1 MNSDKDATLQRLED
15 ALERLK
21 RSEPERTK
29 SDGKISIKRINDE
42 AGLSRGAIYYYKE
55 FVREAKSEI
64 AVFNEDNRKSAAI
77 DKIEANETAESKLRK
92 ERDSEKR
99 LKNDYREQ
107 LKSYKQLTD
116 EVVKENVSLAFRC
129 MELQDEINMLHDRK
143 VTRIGDKNVGKQ

>member
-1 MNSDKDATLQRLED
+1 MNNDKDATLQRLEN

-21 RSEPERTK
+21 RGMPEKTK
-29 SDGKISIKRINDE
+29 ADGKISVKRINDE

-55 FVREAKSEI
+55 FVRKAKAEI
-64 AVFNEDNRKSAAI
+64 AVFNEDSRKSAAI
-77 DKIEANETAESKLRK
+77 DKIDANETTESKLRK

-107 LKSYKQLTD
+107 LNSYKQLTD

-143 VTRIGDKNVGKQ
+143 VTRIGEKK

>member
-1 MNSDKDATLQRLED
+1 MNNDKDATLQRLED
-15 ALERLK
+15 ALKRLK
-21 RSEPERTK
+21 RGDPERTK
-29 SDGKISIKRINDE
+29 ADGKISIKRINDE

-55 FVREAKSEI
+55 FVRKAKAEI
-64 AVFNEDNRKSAAI
+64 AVFNEDSRKSAAI
-77 DKIEANETAESKLRK
+77 DKIEANETTETKLRK

-107 LKSYKQLTD
+107 LNSYKLLTD

-143 VTRIGDKNVGKQ
+143 VTRIGEKKV

>member
-1 MNSDKDATLQRLED
+1 MSNDKDATLQRLVD

-21 RSEPERTK
+21 MGEPERTK
-29 SDGKISIKRINDE
+29 ADGKISIKRINDE

-55 FVREAKSEI
+55 FVSEAKVEI

-77 DKIEANETAESKLRK
+77 DKIEASETAESKLRK

-107 LKSYKQLTD
+107 LNSYKQLTD

-143 VTRIGDKNVGKQ
+143 VTRIGEKKV

>member
-1 MNSDKDATLQRLED
+1 MIMNNDKDATLQRLED
-15 ALERLK
+15 ALKRLK
-21 RSEPERTK
+21 RGDPERTK
-29 SDGKISIKRINDE
+29 ADGKISIKRINDE

-55 FVREAKSEI
+55 FVRKAKAEI
-64 AVFNEDNRKSAAI
+64 AVFNEDSRKSAAI
-77 DKIEANETAESKLRK
+77 DKIEANETTETKLRK

-107 LKSYKQLTD
+107 LNSYKLLTD

-143 VTRIGDKNVGKQ
+143 VTRIGEKKV

>member
-1 MNSDKDATLQRLED
+1 MNNDKDATLQRLKD

-21 RSEPERTK
+21 RGEPERTK
-29 SDGKISIKRINDE
+29 ADGKISVKRINDE

-55 FVREAKSEI
+55 FVHKAKAEI
-64 AVFNEDNRKSAAI
+64 AIFNEDNRKSATI

-99 LKNDYREQ
+99 LKNDYRTQ
-107 LKSYKQLTD
+107 LNSYKQLTD

-129 MELQDEINMLHDRK
+129 MELQDEINMLHERK
-143 VTRIGDKNVGKQ
+143 VTRIGEKKG